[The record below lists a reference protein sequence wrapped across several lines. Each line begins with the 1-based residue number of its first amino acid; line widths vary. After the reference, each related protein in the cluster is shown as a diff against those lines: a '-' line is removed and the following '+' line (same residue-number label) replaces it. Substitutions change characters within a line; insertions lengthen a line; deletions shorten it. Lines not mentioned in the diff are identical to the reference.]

1 MEKIIDSISNYVL
14 YLIEIF
20 VQPNTTKALFQAAV
34 VLGSAF
40 IIGAKDQGAFLYKE
54 EMAAYEVK
62 LKYEEKAKVEDLS
75 KVDCL
80 KQKEY
85 IADCKLAQHKINSIQ
100 GITKVFMAVM
110 HLIYMFFV
118 FSSAGSIASFFLRP
132 LFSNSEAGNSTQ
144 SRSEVS
150 IVETL

>member
-54 EMAAYEVK
+54 ELTA
-62 LKYEEKAKVEDLS
+62 
-75 KVDCL
+75 
-80 KQKEY
+80 
-85 IADCKLAQHKINSIQ
+85 I
-100 GITKVFMAVM
+100 
-110 HLIYMFFV
+110 
-118 FSSAGSIASFFLRP
+118 
-132 LFSNSEAGNSTQ
+132 
-144 SRSEVS
+144 
-150 IVETL
+150 